1 MSEKTY
7 LKYSIWWVIL
17 GECQE
22 PIQSTFLMIKSNA
35 VKNLRK
41 LELSKIADTNVYW
54 KSQSIK

>member
-1 MSEKTY
+1 MSLYTQ
-7 LKYSIWWVIL
+7 LFV
-17 GECQE
+17 
-22 PIQSTFLMIKSNA
+22 MIKSNA